1 MDPNMIMWMSYL
13 KTCDVLFLISAQTP
27 AVSLALACLEMS
39 GWHVSVRASQARML
53 VFNNPSGAQ
62 HCWGVSPSQ
71 CSILNVTGQIYTAAG
86 HVLGNICWS
95 RTVVG
100 EDAATTQ
107 VVDLPPPPPQLSWVS
122 VFFWSWFESELHFM
136 ICIKAP
142 LPHTHT
148 HTRTSLPNSLRTKHW
163 SIFEKLLPFQLKL
176 PLYKRWPLT
185 LHCSHRTVDA
195 WFRPKQREQ

>member
-1 MDPNMIMWMSYL
+1 MLQKLISCRTYCTTFRDKKKRMVRMDPNMIMWMSYL

-27 AVSLALACLEMS
+27 AVSLALACLQMS
-39 GWHVSVRASQARML
+39 GWHVGGRVSQARML

-107 VVDLPPPPPQLSWVS
+107 VVDLPPPPPSCPGFQCSFGADLSLN
-122 VFFWSWFESELHFM
+122 FISWF
-136 ICIKAP
+136 A
-142 LPHTHT
+142 
-148 HTRTSLPNSLRTKHW
+148 
-163 SIFEKLLPFQLKL
+163 
-176 PLYKRWPLT
+176 
-185 LHCSHRTVDA
+185 
-195 WFRPKQREQ
+195 

>member
-27 AVSLALACLEMS
+27 AVSLALACLQMS

-107 VVDLPPPPPQLSWVS
+107 VVDLPPPPPPAVLGFSVLLELIWVWTS
-122 VFFWSWFESELHFM
+122 FHDLHKSSPPTHAYTHAHFAAKFSPNKTLKYFWEATP
-136 ICIKAP
+136 IPAKTTIVQ
-142 LPHTHT
+142 T
-148 HTRTSLPNSLRTKHW
+148 
-163 SIFEKLLPFQLKL
+163 
-176 PLYKRWPLT
+176 LT
-185 LHCSHRTVDA
+185 FDLA
-195 WFRPKQREQ
+195 L